1 MNIKDRLFIPVLNAC
16 ASVVPFAALRKI
28 TGQKV
33 IFPTYHLISDRNVPH
48 VGHLYKI
55 RSEKLFLED
64 LEFML
69 RHFKPIT
76 IDELLKWRNGQVR
89 LDKPSF
95 FLSFDDG
102 LREIKDVI
110 APILIKKGIPAAFFI
125 NPAFIGNN
133 EMMFRNKASLLIDL
147 FKRKKI
153 NFNRTFYTTGIGQD
167 NFIQKVKSVKYQ
179 ERDILNKL
187 AIASEFSFSDYL
199 KENKPYLESE
209 EIMQLKQQGF
219 HIGAHSL
226 DHPLYEQ
233 ISLEEQVVQ
242 TSESIDFIVNNDFSR
257 LRTFAFP
264 FTDHGVSAALF
275 NKMYGEIRLD
285 CSFGVA
291 GIKHEN
297 YNFHFQRIPMEKS
310 LDSARQIIAAE
321 FIYYILKSPL
331 GKNHIKRK

>member
-1 MNIKDRLFIPVLNAC
+1 MNIKETLFFPILKVC
-16 ASVVPFAALRKI
+16 ASAVPFGPIKKL

-33 IFPTYHLISDRNVPH
+33 IFPTYHLVSDKEVPH
-48 VGHLYKI
+48 VGNLYQI
-55 RSEKLFLED
+55 RNEKLFNED

-69 RHFKPIT
+69 KHFNPIS
-76 IDELLKWRNGQVR
+76 IDELLKWRNGQLR
-89 LDKPSF
+89 LGKPSF

-102 LREIKDVI
+102 LREVKEVI

-125 NPAFIGNN
+125 NPAFTDNR
-133 EMMFRNKASLLIDL
+133 ELMFRNKASLLIDL

-153 NFNRTFYTTGIGQD
+153 NFKRTFDTTGIKEDQ
-167 NFIQKVKSVKYQ
+167 FIQIVKSVKYK
-179 ERDILNKL
+179 ERDLLDNL
-187 AIASEFSFSDYL
+187 ALASEFSFSDYL
-199 KENKPYLESE
+199 KERKPYLDSE
-209 EIMQLKQQGF
+209 EIMQLKQLGF

-233 ISLEEQVVQ
+233 LTLEEQVVE
-242 TSESIDFIVNNDFSR
+242 TSESVDYIINKGFSK

-275 NKMYGEIRLD
+275 NQMYEKMSLD

-297 YNFHFQRIPMEKS
+297 YKFHFQRIPMEKS
-310 LDSARQIIAAE
+310 LDSARQIIATE
-321 FIYYILKSPL
+321 YIYYILKSPL
-331 GKNHIKRK
+331 GKNHINRK